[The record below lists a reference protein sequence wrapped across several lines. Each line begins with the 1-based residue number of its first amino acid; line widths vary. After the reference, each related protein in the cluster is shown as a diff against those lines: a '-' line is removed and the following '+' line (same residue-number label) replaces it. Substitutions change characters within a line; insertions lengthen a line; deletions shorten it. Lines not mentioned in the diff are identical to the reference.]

1 MYINPPV
8 TTRIFSIFKRYKLKK
23 GLNVHAHT
31 AFSETTTHRGLPLA
45 SLLAFAMTGFIAILT
60 ETLPA
65 GLLPE
70 IGKGLGVSQVMAG
83 QLVSIYA
90 LGSLLAA
97 IPLTVLTSGWRRKKV
112 LLLAVGTFLIFN
124 TVTTLSSSYWL
135 TMAARFMSG
144 VAAGLAWG
152 ILAGYARRLVPAELQ
167 GRALAIAM
175 VGIPVALSLGTPA
188 GAWLGSMMGWRVSF
202 GIMAALAIILFIW
215 TWVAVPDLPGQ
226 QADRRLPVWQVFR
239 MPGVRPVLAV
249 ILLWMTAHNILYTFI
264 GPFLQLSGLT
274 ENVGLILLMFGIAA
288 LAGIWI
294 TGMLVDRHLRN
305 LVLLSLVALAAV
317 SVALAA
323 GMWEQIVV
331 YVAVIVWG
339 WSFGG
344 ASTQMQTAAADAAGN
359 HVDVVQAMVTTAWNL
374 AIASGGVIGGL
385 LLNNAGA
392 VSFPWALLAFMV
404 VAFIIAWRA
413 REHAFRPG
421 ARGSTMKE

>member
-1 MYINPPV
+1 M
-8 TTRIFSIFKRYKLKK
+8 
-23 GLNVHAHT
+23 HANT
-31 AFSETTTHRGLPLA
+31 VFSETTTQRGLPLA

-70 IGKGLGVSQVMAG
+70 IGMGLDVSQVMAG

-124 TVTTLSSSYWL
+124 TITTLSFSYWL

-152 ILAGYARRLVPAELQ
+152 ILAGYARRLVPAVMQ

-188 GAWLGSMMGWRVSF
+188 GAWLGSTMGWRVPF
-202 GIMAALAIILFIW
+202 GIMAALAVILFIW

-226 QADRRLPVWQVFR
+226 QADRRLPVWQVFQ

-249 ILLWMTAHNILYTFI
+249 IFLWMTAHNILYTFI

-274 ENVGLILLMFGIAA
+274 GNVGLILLIFGIAA
-288 LAGIWI
+288 LIGIWI

-305 LVLLSLVALAAV
+305 LVLLSLAALAAV

-323 GMWEQIVV
+323 GMREQIVV
-331 YVAVIVWG
+331 FLAVIVWG

-392 VSFPWALLAFMV
+392 VSFPWALLIFMA
-404 VAFIIAWRA
+404 VALIIAWCA
-413 REHAFRPG
+413 KKHAFRPG
-421 ARGSTMKE
+421 AREPLVK

>member
-1 MYINPPV
+1 M
-8 TTRIFSIFKRYKLKK
+8 
-23 GLNVHAHT
+23 HANT
-31 AFSETTTHRGLPLA
+31 VFSETTTQRGLPLA

-70 IGKGLGVSQVMAG
+70 IGMGLDVSQVMAG

-124 TVTTLSSSYWL
+124 TITTLSFSYWL

-152 ILAGYARRLVPAELQ
+152 ILAGYARRLVPAEMQ

-175 VGIPVALSLGTPA
+175 VGIPVALSFGTPA
-188 GAWLGSMMGWRVSF
+188 GAWLGSMMGWRVPF
-202 GIMAALAIILFIW
+202 GIMAALAVILFIW

-226 QADRRLPVWQVFR
+226 QADRRLPVWQVFQ

-249 ILLWMTAHNILYTFI
+249 IFLWMTAHNILYTFI

-274 ENVGLILLMFGIAA
+274 GNVGLILLIFGIAA
-288 LAGIWI
+288 LIGIWI

-323 GMWEQIVV
+323 GMREQIVV
-331 YVAVIVWG
+331 FVAVIVWG

-392 VSFPWALLAFMV
+392 VSFPWALLIFMA
-404 VAFIIAWRA
+404 VALIIAWCA
-413 REHAFRPG
+413 KKHAFRPG
-421 ARGSTMKE
+421 AREPLVK

>member
-1 MYINPPV
+1 M
-8 TTRIFSIFKRYKLKK
+8 
-23 GLNVHAHT
+23 HANT
-31 AFSETTTHRGLPLA
+31 VFSETTTQRGLPLA

-70 IGKGLGVSQVMAG
+70 IGMGLDVSQVMAG

-124 TVTTLSSSYWL
+124 TITTLSFSYWL

-152 ILAGYARRLVPAELQ
+152 ILAGYARRLVPAEMQ

-188 GAWLGSMMGWRVSF
+188 GAWLGSTMGWRVPF
-202 GIMAALAIILFIW
+202 GIMAALAVILFIW

-226 QADRRLPVWQVFR
+226 QADRRLPVWQVFQ

-249 ILLWMTAHNILYTFI
+249 IFLWMTAHNILYTFI

-274 ENVGLILLMFGIAA
+274 GNVGLILLIFGIAA
-288 LAGIWI
+288 LIGIWI

-305 LVLLSLVALAAV
+305 LVLLSLAALAAV

-323 GMWEQIVV
+323 GMREQIVV
-331 YVAVIVWG
+331 FLAVIVWG

-392 VSFPWALLAFMV
+392 VSFPWALLIFMA
-404 VAFIIAWRA
+404 VALIIAWCA
-413 REHAFRPG
+413 KKHAFRPG
-421 ARGSTMKE
+421 AREPSVK

>member
-1 MYINPPV
+1 M
-8 TTRIFSIFKRYKLKK
+8 
-23 GLNVHAHT
+23 HANT
-31 AFSETTTHRGLPLA
+31 VFSETTTQRGLPLA

-70 IGKGLGVSQVMAG
+70 IGMGLDVSQVMAG

-112 LLLAVGTFLIFN
+112 LLIAVGTFLIFN
-124 TVTTLSSSYWL
+124 TITTLSFSYWL

-152 ILAGYARRLVPAELQ
+152 ILAGYARRLVPAEMQ

-188 GAWLGSMMGWRVSF
+188 GAWLGSMMGWRVPF
-202 GIMAALAIILFIW
+202 GIMAALAVILFIW

-226 QADRRLPVWQVFR
+226 QADRRLPVWQVFQ

-249 ILLWMTAHNILYTFI
+249 IFLWMTAHNILYTFI

-274 ENVGLILLMFGIAA
+274 GNVGLILLIFGIAA
-288 LAGIWI
+288 LIGIWI

-323 GMWEQIVV
+323 GMREQIVV
-331 YVAVIVWG
+331 FVAVIVWG

-392 VSFPWALLAFMV
+392 VSFPWALLIFMA
-404 VAFIIAWRA
+404 VALIIAWCA
-413 REHAFRPG
+413 KKHAFRPG
-421 ARGSTMKE
+421 AREPLVK

>member
-1 MYINPPV
+1 M
-8 TTRIFSIFKRYKLKK
+8 
-23 GLNVHAHT
+23 HANT
-31 AFSETTTHRGLPLA
+31 VFSETTTQRGLPLA

-70 IGKGLGVSQVMAG
+70 IGMGLDVSQVMAG

-124 TVTTLSSSYWL
+124 TITTLSFSYWL

-152 ILAGYARRLVPAELQ
+152 ILAGYARRLVPAEMQ

-188 GAWLGSMMGWRVSF
+188 GAWLGSMMGWRVPF
-202 GIMAALAIILFIW
+202 GIMAALAVILFIW

-226 QADRRLPVWQVFR
+226 QADRRLPVWQVFQ

-249 ILLWMTAHNILYTFI
+249 IFLWMTAHNILYTFI

-274 ENVGLILLMFGIAA
+274 GNVGLILLIFGIAA
-288 LAGIWI
+288 LIGIWI

-323 GMWEQIVV
+323 GMREQIVV
-331 YVAVIVWG
+331 FLAVIVWG

-392 VSFPWALLAFMV
+392 VSFPWALLIFMA
-404 VAFIIAWRA
+404 VALIIAWCA
-413 REHAFRPG
+413 KKHAFRPG
-421 ARGSTMKE
+421 AREPLVK

>member
-1 MYINPPV
+1 M
-8 TTRIFSIFKRYKLKK
+8 
-23 GLNVHAHT
+23 HANT
-31 AFSETTTHRGLPLA
+31 VFSETTTQRGLPLA

-70 IGKGLGVSQVMAG
+70 IGMGLDVSQVMAG

-112 LLLAVGTFLIFN
+112 LLLAVGAFLIFN
-124 TVTTLSSSYWL
+124 TITTLSFSYWL

-152 ILAGYARRLVPAELQ
+152 ILAGYARRLVPAEMQ

-188 GAWLGSMMGWRVSF
+188 GAWLGSMMGWRVPF
-202 GIMAALAIILFIW
+202 GIMAALAVILFIW

-226 QADRRLPVWQVFR
+226 QADRRLPVWQVFQ

-249 ILLWMTAHNILYTFI
+249 IFLWMTAHNILYTFI

-274 ENVGLILLMFGIAA
+274 GNVGLILLIFGIAA
-288 LAGIWI
+288 LIGIWI

-323 GMWEQIVV
+323 GMREQIVV
-331 YVAVIVWG
+331 FVAVIVWG

-392 VSFPWALLAFMV
+392 VSFPWALLIFMA
-404 VAFIIAWRA
+404 VALIIAWCA
-413 REHAFRPG
+413 KKHAFRPG
-421 ARGSTMKE
+421 AREPLVK

>member
-1 MYINPPV
+1 M
-8 TTRIFSIFKRYKLKK
+8 
-23 GLNVHAHT
+23 HANT
-31 AFSETTTHRGLPLA
+31 VFSETTTQRGLPLA
-45 SLLAFAMTGFIAILT
+45 SLLAFAITGFIAILT

-70 IGKGLGVSQVMAG
+70 IGMGLDVSQVMAG

-112 LLLAVGTFLIFN
+112 LILAVGTLLIFN
-124 TVTTLSSSYWL
+124 TITTLSFSYWL

-152 ILAGYARRLVPAELQ
+152 ILAGYARRLVPAEMQ

-188 GAWLGSMMGWRVSF
+188 GAWLGSMMGWRVPF
-202 GIMAALAIILFIW
+202 GIMAALAVILFIW

-226 QADRRLPVWQVFR
+226 QADRRLPVWQVFQ

-249 ILLWMTAHNILYTFI
+249 IFLWMTAHNILYTFI
-264 GPFLQLSGLT
+264 APFLQLSGLT
-274 ENVGLILLMFGIAA
+274 GNVGLILLIFGIAA
-288 LAGIWI
+288 LIGIWI

-323 GMWEQIVV
+323 GMREQIVV
-331 YVAVIVWG
+331 FVAVIVWG

-392 VSFPWALLAFMV
+392 VSFPWALLIFMA
-404 VAFIIAWRA
+404 VALIIAWCA
-413 REHAFRPG
+413 KKHAFRPG
-421 ARGSTMKE
+421 AREPLVK

>member
-1 MYINPPV
+1 M
-8 TTRIFSIFKRYKLKK
+8 
-23 GLNVHAHT
+23 HANT
-31 AFSETTTHRGLPLA
+31 VFSETTTQRGLPMA

-70 IGKGLGVSQVMAG
+70 IGMGLDVSQVMAG

-124 TVTTLSSSYWL
+124 TITTLSFSYWL

-152 ILAGYARRLVPAELQ
+152 ILAGYARRLVPAEMQ

-188 GAWLGSMMGWRVSF
+188 GAWLGSTMGWRVPF
-202 GIMAALAIILFIW
+202 GIMAALAVILFIW

-226 QADRRLPVWQVFR
+226 QADRRLPVWQVFQ

-249 ILLWMTAHNILYTFI
+249 IFLWMTAHNILYTFI

-274 ENVGLILLMFGIAA
+274 GNVGLILLIFGIAA
-288 LAGIWI
+288 LIGIWI

-305 LVLLSLVALAAV
+305 LVLLSLAALAAV

-323 GMWEQIVV
+323 GMREQIVV
-331 YVAVIVWG
+331 FLAVIVWG

-392 VSFPWALLAFMV
+392 VSFPWALLIFMA
-404 VAFIIAWRA
+404 VALIIAWCA
-413 REHAFRPG
+413 KKHAFRPG
-421 ARGSTMKE
+421 AREPLVK

>member
-1 MYINPPV
+1 M
-8 TTRIFSIFKRYKLKK
+8 
-23 GLNVHAHT
+23 HANT
-31 AFSETTTHRGLPLA
+31 VFSETTTQRGLPLA

-70 IGKGLGVSQVMAG
+70 IGMGLDVSQVMAG

-124 TVTTLSSSYWL
+124 TITTLSFSYWL

-152 ILAGYARRLVPAELQ
+152 ILAGYARRLVPAEMQ

-188 GAWLGSMMGWRVSF
+188 GAWLGSTMGWRVPF
-202 GIMAALAIILFIW
+202 GIMAALAVILFIW

-226 QADRRLPVWQVFR
+226 QADGRLPVWQVFQ

-249 ILLWMTAHNILYTFI
+249 IFLWMTAHNILYTFI

-274 ENVGLILLMFGIAA
+274 GNVGLILLIFGIAA
-288 LAGIWI
+288 LIGIWI

-305 LVLLSLVALAAV
+305 LVLLSLAALAAV

-323 GMWEQIVV
+323 GMREQIVV
-331 YVAVIVWG
+331 FLAVIVWG

-392 VSFPWALLAFMV
+392 VSFPWALLIFMA
-404 VAFIIAWRA
+404 VALIIAWCA
-413 REHAFRPG
+413 KKHAFRPG
-421 ARGSTMKE
+421 AREPLVK

>member
-1 MYINPPV
+1 M
-8 TTRIFSIFKRYKLKK
+8 
-23 GLNVHAHT
+23 HANT
-31 AFSETTTHRGLPLA
+31 VFSETTTQRGLPLA

-70 IGKGLGVSQVMAG
+70 IGMGLDVSQVMAG

-124 TVTTLSSSYWL
+124 TITTLSFSYWL

-152 ILAGYARRLVPAELQ
+152 ILAGYARRLVPAEMQ

-188 GAWLGSMMGWRVSF
+188 GAWLGSMMGWRVPF
-202 GIMAALAIILFIW
+202 GIMAALAVILFIW

-226 QADRRLPVWQVFR
+226 QADRRLPVWQVFQ

-249 ILLWMTAHNILYTFI
+249 IFLWMTAHNILYTFI

-274 ENVGLILLMFGIAA
+274 GNVGLILLIFGIAA
-288 LAGIWI
+288 LIGIWI

-323 GMWEQIVV
+323 GMREQIVIF
-331 YVAVIVWG
+331 VAVIVWG

-392 VSFPWALLAFMV
+392 VSFPWALLIFMA
-404 VAFIIAWRA
+404 VALIIAWCA
-413 REHAFRPG
+413 KKHAFRPG
-421 ARGSTMKE
+421 AREPLVK

>member
-1 MYINPPV
+1 
-8 TTRIFSIFKRYKLKK
+8 
-23 GLNVHAHT
+23 
-31 AFSETTTHRGLPLA
+31 
-45 SLLAFAMTGFIAILT
+45 MTGFIAILT

-70 IGKGLGVSQVMAG
+70 IGMGLDVSQVMAG

-124 TVTTLSSSYWL
+124 TITTLSFSYWL

-152 ILAGYARRLVPAELQ
+152 ILAGYARRLVPAEMQ

-188 GAWLGSMMGWRVSF
+188 GAWLGSMMGWRVPF
-202 GIMAALAIILFIW
+202 GIMAALAVILFIW

-226 QADRRLPVWQVFR
+226 QADRRLPVWQVFQ

-249 ILLWMTAHNILYTFI
+249 IFLWMTAHNILYTFI

-274 ENVGLILLMFGIAA
+274 GNVGLILLIFGIAA
-288 LAGIWI
+288 LIGIWI

-305 LVLLSLVALAAV
+305 LVLLSLAALAAV

-323 GMWEQIVV
+323 GMREQIVV
-331 YVAVIVWG
+331 FLAVIVWG

-392 VSFPWALLAFMV
+392 VSFPWALLIFMA
-404 VAFIIAWRA
+404 VALIIAWCA
-413 REHAFRPG
+413 KKHAFRPG
-421 ARGSTMKE
+421 AREPLVK

>member
-1 MYINPPV
+1 
-8 TTRIFSIFKRYKLKK
+8 
-23 GLNVHAHT
+23 VHANT
-31 AFSETTTHRGLPLA
+31 VFSETTTQRGLPLA

-70 IGKGLGVSQVMAG
+70 IGMGLDVSQVMAG

-124 TVTTLSSSYWL
+124 TITTLSFSYWL

-152 ILAGYARRLVPAELQ
+152 ILAGYARRLVPAEMQ

-188 GAWLGSMMGWRVSF
+188 GAWLGSMMGWRVPF
-202 GIMAALAIILFIW
+202 GIMAALAVILFIW

-226 QADRRLPVWQVFR
+226 QADRRLPVWQVFQ

-249 ILLWMTAHNILYTFI
+249 IFLWMTAHNILYTFI

-274 ENVGLILLMFGIAA
+274 GNVGVILLIFGIAA
-288 LAGIWI
+288 LIGIWI

-323 GMWEQIVV
+323 GMREQIVV
-331 YVAVIVWG
+331 FLAVIVWG

-392 VSFPWALLAFMV
+392 VSFPWALLIFMA
-404 VAFIIAWRA
+404 VALIIAWCA
-413 REHAFRPG
+413 KKHAFRPG
-421 ARGSTMKE
+421 AREPLVK

>member
-1 MYINPPV
+1 
-8 TTRIFSIFKRYKLKK
+8 
-23 GLNVHAHT
+23 VHANT
-31 AFSETTTHRGLPLA
+31 VFSETTTQRGLPLA

-70 IGKGLGVSQVMAG
+70 IGMGLDVSQVMAG

-124 TVTTLSSSYWL
+124 TITTLSFSYWL

-152 ILAGYARRLVPAELQ
+152 ILAGYARRLVPAEMQ

-188 GAWLGSMMGWRVSF
+188 GAWLGSTMGWRVPF
-202 GIMAALAIILFIW
+202 GIMAALAVILFIW

-226 QADRRLPVWQVFR
+226 QADRRLPVWQVFQ

-249 ILLWMTAHNILYTFI
+249 IFLWMTAHNILYTFI

-274 ENVGLILLMFGIAA
+274 GNVGLILLIFGIAA
-288 LAGIWI
+288 LIGIWI

-305 LVLLSLVALAAV
+305 LVLLSLAALAAV

-323 GMWEQIVV
+323 GMREQIVV
-331 YVAVIVWG
+331 FLAVIVWG

-392 VSFPWALLAFMV
+392 ISFPWALLIFMA
-404 VAFIIAWRA
+404 VALIIAWCA
-413 REHAFRPG
+413 KKHAFRPG
-421 ARGSTMKE
+421 AREPLVK

>member
-1 MYINPPV
+1 M
-8 TTRIFSIFKRYKLKK
+8 
-23 GLNVHAHT
+23 HANT
-31 AFSETTTHRGLPLA
+31 VFSETTTQRGLPLA

-70 IGKGLGVSQVMAG
+70 IGMGLDVSQVMAG

-124 TVTTLSSSYWL
+124 TITTLSFSYWL

-152 ILAGYARRLVPAELQ
+152 ILAGYARRLVPAEMQ

-188 GAWLGSMMGWRVSF
+188 GAWLGSMMGWRVPF
-202 GIMAALAIILFIW
+202 GIMAALAVILFIW

-226 QADRRLPVWQVFR
+226 QADRRLPVWQVFQ

-249 ILLWMTAHNILYTFI
+249 IFLWMTAHNILYTFI

-274 ENVGLILLMFGIAA
+274 GNVGLILLIFGIAA
-288 LAGIWI
+288 LIGIWI

-305 LVLLSLVALAAV
+305 LVLLSLAALAAV

-323 GMWEQIVV
+323 GMREQIVV
-331 YVAVIVWG
+331 FVAVIVWG

-392 VSFPWALLAFMV
+392 VCFPWALLIFMA
-404 VAFIIAWRA
+404 VALIIAWCA
-413 REHAFRPG
+413 KKHAFRPG
-421 ARGSTMKE
+421 AREPLVK

>member
-1 MYINPPV
+1 M
-8 TTRIFSIFKRYKLKK
+8 
-23 GLNVHAHT
+23 HANT
-31 AFSETTTHRGLPLA
+31 VFSETTTQRGLPLA

-70 IGKGLGVSQVMAG
+70 IGMGLDVSQVMAG

-124 TVTTLSSSYWL
+124 TITTLSFSYWL

-152 ILAGYARRLVPAELQ
+152 ILAGYARRLVPAEMH

-188 GAWLGSMMGWRVSF
+188 GAWLGSTMGWRVPF
-202 GIMAALAIILFIW
+202 GIMAALAVILFIW

-226 QADRRLPVWQVFR
+226 QADRRLPVWQVFQ

-249 ILLWMTAHNILYTFI
+249 IFLWMTAHNILYTFI

-274 ENVGLILLMFGIAA
+274 GNVGLILLIFGIAA
-288 LAGIWI
+288 LIGIWI

-323 GMWEQIVV
+323 GMREQIVV
-331 YVAVIVWG
+331 FVAVIVWG

-392 VSFPWALLAFMV
+392 VSFPWALLIFMA
-404 VAFIIAWRA
+404 VALIIAWCA
-413 REHAFRPG
+413 KKHAFRPG
-421 ARGSTMKE
+421 AREPLVK

>member
-1 MYINPPV
+1 M
-8 TTRIFSIFKRYKLKK
+8 
-23 GLNVHAHT
+23 HANT
-31 AFSETTTHRGLPLA
+31 VFSETTTQRGLPLA

-70 IGKGLGVSQVMAG
+70 IGMGLDVSQVMAG

-124 TVTTLSSSYWL
+124 TITTLSFSYWL

-152 ILAGYARRLVPAELQ
+152 ILAGYARRLVPAEMQ

-188 GAWLGSMMGWRVSF
+188 GAWLGSTMGWRVPF
-202 GIMAALAIILFIW
+202 GIMAALAVILFIW

-226 QADRRLPVWQVFR
+226 QADRRLPVWQVFQ

-249 ILLWMTAHNILYTFI
+249 IFLWMTAHNILYTFI

-274 ENVGLILLMFGIAA
+274 GNVGLILLIFGIAA
-288 LAGIWI
+288 LIGIWI
-294 TGMLVDRHLRN
+294 TGMLVDGHLRN
-305 LVLLSLVALAAV
+305 LVLLSLAALAAV

-323 GMWEQIVV
+323 GMREQIVV
-331 YVAVIVWG
+331 FLAVIVWG

-392 VSFPWALLAFMV
+392 VSFPWALLIFMA
-404 VAFIIAWRA
+404 VALIIAWCA
-413 REHAFRPG
+413 KKHAFRPG
-421 ARGSTMKE
+421 AREPLVK

>member
-1 MYINPPV
+1 
-8 TTRIFSIFKRYKLKK
+8 
-23 GLNVHAHT
+23 
-31 AFSETTTHRGLPLA
+31 
-45 SLLAFAMTGFIAILT
+45 MTGFIAILT

-70 IGKGLGVSQVMAG
+70 SGMGLDVSQVMAG

-124 TVTTLSSSYWL
+124 TITTLSFSYWL

-152 ILAGYARRLVPAELQ
+152 ILAGYARRLVPAEMQ

-188 GAWLGSMMGWRVSF
+188 GAWLGSTMGWRVPF
-202 GIMAALAIILFIW
+202 GIMAALAVILFIW

-226 QADRRLPVWQVFR
+226 QADRRLPVWQVFQ

-249 ILLWMTAHNILYTFI
+249 IFLWMTAHNILYTFI

-274 ENVGLILLMFGIAA
+274 GNVGLILLIFGIAA
-288 LAGIWI
+288 LIGIWI

-305 LVLLSLVALAAV
+305 LVLLSLAALAAV

-323 GMWEQIVV
+323 GMREQIVV
-331 YVAVIVWG
+331 FLAVIVWG

-392 VSFPWALLAFMV
+392 VSFPWALLIFMA
-404 VAFIIAWRA
+404 VALIIAWCA
-413 REHAFRPG
+413 KKHAFRPG
-421 ARGSTMKE
+421 AREPLVK

>member
-1 MYINPPV
+1 M
-8 TTRIFSIFKRYKLKK
+8 
-23 GLNVHAHT
+23 HANT
-31 AFSETTTHRGLPLA
+31 VFSETTTQRGLPLA

-70 IGKGLGVSQVMAG
+70 IGMGLDVSQVMAG

-124 TVTTLSSSYWL
+124 TITTLSFSYWL

-152 ILAGYARRLVPAELQ
+152 ILAGYARRLVPAEMQ

-188 GAWLGSMMGWRVSF
+188 GAWLGSMMGWRVPF
-202 GIMAALAIILFIW
+202 GIMAALAVILFIW

-226 QADRRLPVWQVFR
+226 QADRRLPVWQVFQ

-249 ILLWMTAHNILYTFI
+249 IFLWMTAHNILYTFI

-274 ENVGLILLMFGIAA
+274 GNVGLILLIFGIAA
-288 LAGIWI
+288 LIGIWI

-323 GMWEQIVV
+323 GMREQIVV
-331 YVAVIVWG
+331 FVAVIVWG

-374 AIASGGVIGGL
+374 AIASGGIIGGL

-392 VSFPWALLAFMV
+392 VSFPWALLIFMA
-404 VAFIIAWRA
+404 VALIIAWCA
-413 REHAFRPG
+413 KKHAFRPG
-421 ARGSTMKE
+421 AREPLVK

>member
-1 MYINPPV
+1 
-8 TTRIFSIFKRYKLKK
+8 
-23 GLNVHAHT
+23 VHANT
-31 AFSETTTHRGLPLA
+31 VFSETTTQRGLPLA

-70 IGKGLGVSQVMAG
+70 IGMGLDVSQVMAG

-124 TVTTLSSSYWL
+124 TITTLSFSYWL

-152 ILAGYARRLVPAELQ
+152 ILAGYARRLVPAEMQ

-188 GAWLGSMMGWRVSF
+188 GAWLGSTMGWRVPF
-202 GIMAALAIILFIW
+202 GIMAALAVILFIW

-226 QADRRLPVWQVFR
+226 QADRRLPVWQVFQ

-249 ILLWMTAHNILYTFI
+249 IFLWMTAHNILYTFI

-274 ENVGLILLMFGIAA
+274 GNVGLILLIFGIAA
-288 LAGIWI
+288 LIGIWI

-305 LVLLSLVALAAV
+305 LVLLSLAALAAV

-323 GMWEQIVV
+323 GMREQIVV
-331 YVAVIVWG
+331 FVAVIVWG

-392 VSFPWALLAFMV
+392 VSFPWALLIFMA
-404 VAFIIAWRA
+404 VALIIAWCA
-413 REHAFRPG
+413 KKHAFRPG
-421 ARGSTMKE
+421 AREPLVK